1 MALLTNNIKEVIYSM
16 RFILIEYLLILSTIK
31 YRVLIFSYD

>member
-1 MALLTNNIKEVIYSM
+1 MLSVNNKRAIYSM

-31 YRVLIFSYD
+31 YRVLIFSHD